1 MVFFIWTISFHLF
14 YSLMIFACIKSAA
27 CLWTGQS
34 SIFELGFK
42 NTKNESLD
50 RAGCQVVLR
59 CPHPWFIFPYVHK
72 PNNASGLV
80 PPRLVFIWEWCVSFG
95 STRLCVF
102 FFFFIRNTSFK
113 NLFWLH
119 HTACEQGLNLR
130 PRQWE
135 CEVLTNGPW
144 GNSLHFCFFLIELFF
159 TTVSTL

>member
-1 MVFFIWTISFHLF
+1 MHVLSQQHVCELVSHQYLNWDLRTQRMKAWTE
-14 YSLMIFACIKSAA
+14 
-27 CLWTGQS
+27 Q
-34 SIFELGFK
+34 
-42 NTKNESLD
+42 
-50 RAGCQVVLR
+50 GCQVVLR